1 MDKNEIARAFAEI
14 PTGNISDAM
23 DDLGMRRQVI
33 TKLHPIDPAL
43 PRMVGWAH
51 TLCQHSRRPDTEE
64 KYLVHQADVVDQEA
78 EPGEVIVYACA
89 GREDVCTGGSILA
102 LRAKMRGLAGFLVDG
117 CFRDV
122 DEIANLKFPVYLRGT
137 SPVRS
142 KCDILT
148 YETQCPVE
156 VCGVTIFP
164 GDLIVSDPTG
174 TVAIPAELVEQVYKR
189 SKEIFDNEAALE
201 ASLRQ
206 GMSMRDF
213 NERQEKQ
220 GK

>member
-1 MDKNEIARAFAEI
+1 MNKNEIVKAFADI

-33 TKLHPIDPAL
+33 TKLHPVDPSL

-51 TLCQHSRRPDTEE
+51 TLSQHSRRPDTEK
-64 KYLVHQADVVDQEA
+64 KYLVRQADVVDQEA
-78 EPGEVIVYACA
+78 QPGEVVVYACA
-89 GREDVCTGGSILA
+89 GRDDVCTGGSILA
-102 LRAKMRGLAGFLVDG
+102 LRAKLRGLAGFLVDG

-122 DEIANLKFPVYLRGT
+122 DEIADLKFPVYLRGT

-156 VCGVTIFP
+156 ICGVTIFP

-174 TVAIPAELVEQVYKR
+174 TVAIPAGLVEQVYRR
-189 SKEIFDNEAALE
+189 SKEIFDNEAEFEKALR
-201 ASLRQ
+201 S
-206 GMSMRDF
+206 GMSMHGF
-213 NERQEKQ
+213 NEQQER
-220 GK
+220 

>member
-1 MDKNEIARAFAEI
+1 MKKNEIVQEFTKI

-33 TKLHPIDPAL
+33 TKLHPLDPTL

-51 TLCQHSRRPDTEE
+51 TLCQHSRRPDTEA

-78 EPGEVIVYACA
+78 QAGEVVVYACA
-89 GREDVCTGGSILA
+89 GRDDVCTGGSILA
-102 LRAKMRGLAGFLVDG
+102 LRAKIRGLAGFLVDG

-122 DEIANLKFPVYLRGT
+122 DEIVELKFPVYLKGV

-156 VCGVTIFP
+156 ICGVTIFP

-174 TVAIPAELVEQVYKR
+174 TIAIPAALVEQVYERAK
-189 SKEIFDNEAALE
+189 KIYENEAAFE
-201 ASLRQ
+201 ASLRN
-206 GMSMRDF
+206 GMSMREY
-213 NERQEKQ
+213 NASQEK
-220 GK
+220 